1 MVFANLMI
9 KWAIL
14 SENCRFSI
22 KWKRVLINLSRVL
35 RILRGFLRIVE
46 GLNVINLGNLEG
58 ERLRRGEETEKC
70 GNSSFSPIP
79 KNPPH
84 IFLFFFRSSTSKKN
98 IFRFLKTYIS
108 TTRGSNGVRE
118 HGHAEWARRKTGQ
131 TMSGKR
137 INIDKIISNIF
148 EKHSKNSIFGLNF
161 WILASGVKC
170 FTRHICS
177 RNY

>member
-1 MVFANLMI
+1 MSHFEWKLPFFNQMEKSFNQLISSFKNPERFFEDRGGVKRNKLGESRGREIAARRRDRKMWQLIIFANS
-9 KWAIL
+9 K
-14 SENCRFSI
+14 
-22 KWKRVLINLSRVL
+22 K
-35 RILRGFLRIVE
+35 
-46 GLNVINLGNLEG
+46 
-58 ERLRRGEETEKC
+58 
-70 GNSSFSPIP
+70 SSSHF
-79 KNPPH
+79 
-84 IFLFFFRSSTSKKN
+84 FVFFRSSTSKKN

-131 TMSGKR
+131 TVSGKR

>member
-1 MVFANLMI
+1 MSNNI
-9 KWAIL
+9 KIFSVKISIL
-14 SENCRFSI
+14 DGI
-22 KWKRVLINLSRVL
+22 KNHLIRVL

-84 IFLFFFRSSTSKKN
+84 IFCFFRSSTSKKN

-118 HGHAEWARRKTGQ
+118 IKNGHA
-131 TMSGKR
+131 
-137 INIDKIISNIF
+137 
-148 EKHSKNSIFGLNF
+148 
-161 WILASGVKC
+161 
-170 FTRHICS
+170 
-177 RNY
+177 